1 MNSKNKKKDKIV
13 NFILEHQTEEQQ
25 ETILI
30 DGHESAFVGYTR
42 TADGLS
48 AVYSFD
54 KIIDGLMEDGMTYE
68 DADEFFC
75 YNIERGIDYV
85 TGAVKPTILYPYENN
100 S

>member
-1 MNSKNKKKDKIV
+1 MKSKNKKKDKIV

-30 DGHESAFVGYTR
+30 DGHESAFVGYTH

>member
-1 MNSKNKKKDKIV
+1 MKSKNKKKDKIV
-13 NFILEHQTEEQQ
+13 NFILEHQPEEQQ

-30 DGHESAFVGYTR
+30 DGHESAFVGYTP
-42 TADGLS
+42 TANGLS

>member
-1 MNSKNKKKDKIV
+1 MKSKNKKKDKIV

-30 DGHESAFVGYTR
+30 DGHESAFIGYTR

>member
-1 MNSKNKKKDKIV
+1 MKSKNKKKDKIV

-30 DGHESAFVGYTR
+30 DGHENAFVGYTP

-54 KIIDGLMEDGMTYE
+54 KIIDCLMKDGMTYDE
-68 DADEFFC
+68 ADEFYC
-75 YNIERGIDYV
+75 YNIERGIAYIA
-85 TGAVKPTILYPYENN
+85 GAVKPTILYTYKNN

>member
-30 DGHESAFVGYTR
+30 DGHESAFVGYTP